1 MKEMTA
7 YNLCAFVQWTWGLP
21 QNILGFFML
30 ICNIRKPH
38 CMFRSAVV
46 TVWDRPYSVGCGMFV
61 FLGSER
67 VFGGNLKMQ
76 RDTLVHEYGH
86 AVQSLALGVLFI
98 PLVALPS
105 VAWAFA
111 PFFVRLRRER
121 GVSYYALYCESLA
134 NEIGDIVCGNERIY

>member
-30 ICNIRKPH
+30 ICNIGKPH
-38 CMFRSAVV
+38 MMFRSAVV

-61 FLGSER
+61 FLSSEKM
-67 VFGGNLKMQ
+67 FGGNRKMQ
-76 RDTLVHEYGH
+76 YDTLVHEYGH
-86 AVQSLALGVLFI
+86 VVQSLALGLLFI
-98 PLVALPS
+98 PVVALPS
-105 VAWAFA
+105 VVWAFT

-121 GVSYYALYCESLA
+121 GVSYYALYCESWA
-134 NEIGDIVCGNERIY
+134 NETGDIVCGNERMY